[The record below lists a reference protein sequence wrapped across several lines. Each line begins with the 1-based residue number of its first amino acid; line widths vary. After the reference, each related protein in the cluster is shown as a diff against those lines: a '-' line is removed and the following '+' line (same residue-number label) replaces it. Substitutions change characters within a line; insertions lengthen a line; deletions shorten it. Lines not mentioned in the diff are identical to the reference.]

1 MRVKFFILFFL
12 LFSITASLFS
22 QDEES
27 GLVQFSGVVRSL
39 KYEPIPDVHVIN
51 IHKKTGTTSNEK
63 GLFSFITSPSDSILF
78 TAVGFK
84 HTLVVIPN
92 SIEGGHYPRDVYM
105 LNDTIHLAEVKIFP
119 WKTYQEFKVAFLNLD
134 LSDTDEQ
141 RAKDNIALI
150 KVQLN
155 MDFEP
160 DANLSYKYAMQSHYD
175 KLYYAG
181 QYPSYSILNP
191 LKWAEF
197 FKALKSGDLKKDEDK

>member
-1 MRVKFFILFFL
+1 MRVRYFVFFFSFFSL
-12 LFSITASLFS
+12 TSSLFS
-22 QDEES
+22 QDKKNT
-27 GLVQFSGVVRSL
+27 LVQFSGVIRSL
-39 KYEPIPDVHVIN
+39 KYEPIANVHVIN
-51 IHKKTGTTSNEK
+51 IHQKTGTTSNEK

-84 HTLVVIPN
+84 HTLVVMPD
-92 SIEGGHYPRDVYM
+92 SIVGGHYPRDVYM

-181 QYPSYSILNP
+181 QYPSFNILNP

-197 FKALKSGDLKKDEDK
+197 FKALKDGDFKKEED